1 MGPSFGKGLFETWE
15 TELLLLLLNKYLF
28 EDISKRNIP
37 GGEKER
43 GREREKGEQ
52 CLWGGEGRGKGRTEG
67 IYIYIYIFCIYRGG
81 LVLRP
86 STYCTVFHVQ
96 YSTAYKRK

>member
-15 TELLLLLLNKYLF
+15 TELFNKYLF

-52 CLWGGEGRGKGRTEG
+52 CLWGGEGRAF
-67 IYIYIYIFCIYRGG
+67 IYIYIYSVYTEE
-81 LVLRP
+81 V
-86 STYCTVFHVQ
+86 
-96 YSTAYKRK
+96 

>member
-1 MGPSFGKGLFETWE
+1 M
-15 TELLLLLLNKYLF
+15 F

-67 IYIYIYIFCIYRGG
+67 IYIYIYILNIQRRF
-81 LVLRP
+81 
-86 STYCTVFHVQ
+86 STEAEYILYSFPCTVLD
-96 YSTAYKRK
+96 YKRK